1 MLRDRCTGKNS
12 LPLTICWI
20 WCQKFP
26 NTVGLLR
33 WIEKKI
39 YLFVQKKN
47 YKTSNLQIS
56 KLQIKNIE
64 HENEFQWSQQAR
76 THEYMQPSKRI
87 LLMIWQNWTNGFI
100 TFKYTAQSQQK
111 WQHKLTSSTTRT
123 RNLSS
128 FKICF
133 SCIRHKLPIVATRI
147 CGGSAWFQ
155 SQA

>member
-1 MLRDRCTGKNS
+1 MHWQKQSASYYLLNMMSKVSEHCRLASMNWKEN
-12 LPLTICWI
+12 LPICS
-20 WCQKFP
+20 
-26 NTVGLLR
+26 
-33 WIEKKI
+33 
-39 YLFVQKKN
+39 KKN

>member
-1 MLRDRCTGKNS
+1 MHWQKQSASYYFLNMRSKVSEHCRLASMNWKENQPICSKN
-12 LPLTICWI
+12 
-20 WCQKFP
+20 
-26 NTVGLLR
+26 
-33 WIEKKI
+33 
-39 YLFVQKKN
+39 N

-56 KLQIKNIE
+56 KLQTKNIE
-64 HENEFQWSQQAR
+64 HRNEFQWSQEIR

-87 LLMIWQNWTNGFI
+87 QLMIRQNRTNGFI
-100 TFKYTAQSQQK
+100 TFKYTAQSQPK

-128 FKICF
+128 FKNCF

-155 SQA
+155 PQA